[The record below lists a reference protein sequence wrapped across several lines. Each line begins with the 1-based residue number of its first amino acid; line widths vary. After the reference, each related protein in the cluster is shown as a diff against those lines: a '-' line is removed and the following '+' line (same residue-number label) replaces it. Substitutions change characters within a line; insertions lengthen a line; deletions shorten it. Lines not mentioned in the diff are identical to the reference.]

1 MKAPSKPLQPRRQA
15 TTDNQATLDGVI
27 PEGAAIDGVI
37 PEGASPEDAGID
49 ATDEEPETGPVRRCV
64 VTRERLPKEQM
75 FRFVVSPGGALVP
88 DLAGKLPGRGI
99 WLSASR
105 DVIEGGE
112 RTRPNGKPSGTKG
125 RELVRAVA
133 RAARGP
139 VQVPS
144 DLPLVLETAL
154 IRRIGD
160 FLGLARR
167 AGQAIAGFEKARD
180 WMRTRPVGLV
190 LQAADGSE
198 AERARFR
205 SAVPAGVPVLGPLTG
220 AELGRVFGHDTVV
233 HVALA
238 PGRLASSIAM
248 EAARL
253 AGLRTSSLEAAEP
266 RSSSPE
272 AMGPR
277 SSSPEA
283 MGPRSS
289 SPEAMGPRSSS
300 PEAMEPRSS
309 SPEAMEPR
317 SSSPE
322 AMEPRSTSHEATETG
337 TASRGATG
345 SGPASH
351 GATGRETAGIND
363 ATGTNG

>member
-1 MKAPSKPLQPRRQA
+1 MPLQPRRQA
-15 TTDNQATLDGVI
+15 TTDTQATLDDTIPAGAGSEGVSL
-27 PEGAAIDGVI
+27 
-37 PEGASPEDAGID
+37 EGASPKDAGPDDTGPEDGGID
-49 ATDEEPETGPVRRCV
+49 AIEEEPETGPVRRCV

-99 WLSASR
+99 WLSAAR

-112 RTRPNGKPSGTKG
+112 RTRPNGKPSGAKG

-139 VQVPS
+139 VQVPP

-180 WMRTRPVGLV
+180 WMRTHPVGLV

-198 AERARFR
+198 PERARFR
-205 SAVPAGVPVLGPLTG
+205 SAVPEGVPVLGPLTG
-220 AELGRVFGHDTVV
+220 AVLGRVFGHDTVV

-248 EAARL
+248 EAGRL
-253 AGLRTSSLEAAEP
+253 AGLRTSPPGAA
-266 RSSSPE
+266 
-272 AMGPR
+272 GPR
-277 SSSPEA
+277 SSSP
-283 MGPRSS
+283 
-289 SPEAMGPRSSS
+289 
-300 PEAMEPRSS
+300 
-309 SPEAMEPR
+309 
-317 SSSPE
+317 
-322 AMEPRSTSHEATETG
+322 EATETG